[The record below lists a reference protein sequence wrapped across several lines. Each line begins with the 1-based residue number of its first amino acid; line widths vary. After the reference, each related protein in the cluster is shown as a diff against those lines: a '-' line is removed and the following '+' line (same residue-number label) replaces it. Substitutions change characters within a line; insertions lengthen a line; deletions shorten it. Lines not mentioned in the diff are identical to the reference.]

1 MLDRRYPASSLIRA
15 SPSPHT
21 ARPSSHE
28 MPVDRRGDHR
38 WGFPCS
44 LCLPVHAC
52 RRHHPGR
59 YDENYSLIS
68 SIAVSLPRQGSGS
81 APASLFSRLVRRSFT
96 LQPACSP
103 NRLYDPLHRRLQR
116 PRYLSRCF
124 GCYRVER
131 TSSRAGMFPL
141 KGTVFPRRTP
151 CASLSL
157 LLYQDVK
164 RTFTSKL
171 SIMLGVIGIGGVVT
185 HSPLPH
191 HRRCG
196 TAYGGSEGYAGP
208 SKSRGSPRESK

>member
-157 LLYQDVK
+157 HLHGCEEDLHLEAVNPARHTTIEKGRLEAPFSQ
-164 RTFTSKL
+164 
-171 SIMLGVIGIGGVVT
+171 I
-185 HSPLPH
+185 P
-191 HRRCG
+191 
-196 TAYGGSEGYAGP
+196 E
-208 SKSRGSPRESK
+208 

>member
-1 MLDRRYPASSLIRA
+1 MRPGLTLTRCQLIA
-15 SPSPHT
+15 ETIT
-21 ARPSSHE
+21 A
-28 MPVDRRGDHR
+28 

-44 LCLPVHAC
+44 VCLPVHAC
-52 RRHHPGR
+52 RRHYPGR
-59 YDENYSLIS
+59 RDENCSLVS

-151 CASLSL
+151 CASLPCTSIRLGRDLHPLAKHARPTTKSGPDSRRGRRNAVGPSSRPSL
-157 LLYQDVK
+157 L
-164 RTFTSKL
+164 
-171 SIMLGVIGIGGVVT
+171 
-185 HSPLPH
+185 
-191 HRRCG
+191 
-196 TAYGGSEGYAGP
+196 
-208 SKSRGSPRESK
+208 PRA